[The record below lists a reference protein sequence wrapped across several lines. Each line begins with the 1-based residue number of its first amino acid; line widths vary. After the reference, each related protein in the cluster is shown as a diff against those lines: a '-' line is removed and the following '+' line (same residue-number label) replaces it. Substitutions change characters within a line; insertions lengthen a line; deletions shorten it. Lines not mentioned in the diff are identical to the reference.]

1 MSLSNIVN
9 DQFFFDGQV
18 LEYQS
23 AGSKWNTV
31 GDLQKPRADHTV
43 VTIGTQP
50 CIAGETFKGR

>member
-1 MSLSNIVN
+1 MSNIVN
-9 DQFFFDGQV
+9 VFFYGQV